1 MQQKATPSE
10 VSEPR
15 QEQTMSLEGGFYQR
29 DRSWHP
35 AALTPQYKTS
45 VLRSP
50 QYPLLALDNT
60 ISEMT
65 GPRFGHNKIG
75 PLDNDLIRNFAKTG
89 DAIGQRIIVYG
100 RVLDENARPVPGALV
115 EFWQANAG
123 GRYRHKK
130 ETYLAAIDPNFG
142 GCGRAITDED
152 GRYWFRTIKPG
163 AYPVAERR
171 QRLAPGAYP
180 LLALRP
186 CLRPAPDH
194 PDVFRGRSDD
204 LAMPDRL
211 DDCGQ
216 GGDRPAHRRARPQ
229 RHAAHGRARLQV
241 RHRAARAPLDHVREP
256 DGGEL
261 MFQTLTTLKESPSQ
275 TAGPYIHIGA
285 TPNWV
290 EITGVWDEDLGL
302 VLVDPETKGERIL
315 VKGRIFDGSGH
326 PIKDALV
333 EIWQADADGLYNSPE
348 EKRGKADPHFVGWGR
363 QPTDGTTGEYR
374 FETIKPGRVPY
385 KDGRPMA
392 PHITFW
398 IVARGI
404 NIGLHTR
411 LYFGDEEAANAEC
424 PVLARIEHKVRLAT
438 LIAAR
443 SEENGMPTYTFDIHL
458 QGDKE
463 TVFFDI

>member
-1 MQQKATPSE
+1 
-10 VSEPR
+10 
-15 QEQTMSLEGGFYQR
+15 
-29 DRSWHP
+29 
-35 AALTPQYKTS
+35 
-45 VLRSP
+45 
-50 QYPLLALDNT
+50 
-60 ISEMT
+60 
-65 GPRFGHNKIG
+65 
-75 PLDNDLIRNFAKTG
+75 
-89 DAIGQRIIVYG
+89 
-100 RVLDENARPVPGALV
+100 
-115 EFWQANAG
+115 
-123 GRYRHKK
+123 
-130 ETYLAAIDPNFG
+130 
-142 GCGRAITDED
+142 
-152 GRYWFRTIKPG
+152 
-163 AYPVAERR
+163 
-171 QRLAPGAYP
+171 
-180 LLALRP
+180 
-186 CLRPAPDH
+186 
-194 PDVFRGRSDD
+194 
-204 LAMPDRL
+204 
-211 DDCGQ
+211 
-216 GGDRPAHRRARPQ
+216 
-229 RHAAHGRARLQV
+229 
-241 RHRAARAPLDHVREP
+241 
-256 DGGEL
+256 
-261 MFQTLTTLKESPSQ
+261 MFQRLTTLKESPSQ

-302 VLVDPETKGERIL
+302 VLVGPETKGERIL

-363 QPTDGTTGEYR
+363 QPTDGSTGEYR

-385 KDGRPMA
+385 KDGRLMA
-392 PHITFW
+392 PHITVW